1 MNAARLKIL
10 LAENTAIL
18 TLIMLIVVLSIL
30 SPRFLTVTNA
40 LTVVQQVAEIGLI
53 ALPLAFLVMSG
64 SIDLSVG
71 AVASLGAVTSAL
83 VAVESGNLWIGIAA
97 GLAVGLV
104 TGAINGVLV
113 AYAGLNPLVVTMGF
127 MSVWGGFALFLTNG
141 KTVTGLPADARA
153 LSAFH
158 LGPLSFQMMVLIAA
172 VALAWFVLNRRPFGR
187 QVLATGGNA
196 RAAYLMGV
204 NVRWVHLRLFMV
216 TGVCAAFAGILV
228 SMKLQ
233 AAAPTMGTGMEF
245 SALTVVLLGGV
256 AFEGGKGKVSGVI
269 AGLFFVGA
277 LRNGLVILGV
287 SQFLQTVFIGL
298 TLVLA
303 ISLDKTIQQVLKRA
317 WTNLV
322 KASPADDEL
331 AAAQTPAA
339 K

>member
-1 MNAARLKIL
+1 MNASRIKIL

-18 TLIMLIVVLSIL
+18 TLIALIAVLSIL
-30 SPRFLTVTNA
+30 SPRFLSVNNG
-40 LTVVQQVAEIGLI
+40 LTVLQQVAEIGLI

-83 VAVESGNLWIGIAA
+83 VATSTDSLWLGIAV
-97 GLAVGLV
+97 GLAVGVL
-104 TGAINGVLV
+104 TGTINGLLV
-113 AYAGLNPLVVTMGF
+113 AFAGLNPLVVTMGF
-127 MSVWGGFALFLTNG
+127 MSVWGGVALFLTNG

-153 LSAFH
+153 LSSFH
-158 LGPLSFQMMVLIAA
+158 LGPLSFQMIILI
-172 VALAWFVLNRRPFGR
+172 VAGLLAWYVLNKRPFGR

-196 RAAYLMGV
+196 KAAYLMGV
-204 NVRWVHLRLFMV
+204 NVRWVHLRLFIV
-216 TGVCAAFAGILV
+216 TGVCAALAGILV

-233 AAAPTMGTGMEF
+233 AAAPTLGSGMEF
-245 SALTVVLLGGV
+245 NALTVVLLGGV
-256 AFEGGKGKVSGVI
+256 AFEGGKGKISGVI
-269 AGLFFVGA
+269 AGLLFVGA

-287 SQFLQTVFIGL
+287 SQFLQTVFVGL

-317 WTNLV
+317 WTTLV
-322 KASPADDEL
+322 KSGPAD
-331 AAAQTPAA
+331 AAEPTAVS

>member
-1 MNAARLKIL
+1 MNTARIKIL
-10 LAENTAIL
+10 LAENTAIITFL
-18 TLIMLIVVLSIL
+18 LLIAVLSIL
-30 SPRFLTVTNA
+30 SPRFFSGTNA
-40 LTVVQQVAEIGLI
+40 VTIAQQVAEIGLI

-71 AVASLGAVTSAL
+71 SIASLGAVTSGL
-83 VAVESGNLWIGIAA
+83 VSTGTGSLWLGIMS
-97 GLAVGLV
+97 GLAVGLLA
-104 TGAINGVLV
+104 GAVNGFLI
-113 AYAGLNPLVVTMGF
+113 AYAGLNPLVVTLGF
-127 MSVWGGFALFLTNG
+127 MNVWGGAALFLTNG
-141 KTVTGLPADARA
+141 KTVTGFPPEARS
-153 LSAFH
+153 LSSFH
-158 LGPLSFQMMVLIAA
+158 IGPLSFQMIVLI
-172 VALAWFVLNRRPFGR
+172 VAIVIAWYVLNRRPFGR

-196 RAAYLMGV
+196 KAAYLMGV
-204 NVRWVHLRLFMV
+204 NVKWVHMRLFLV
-216 TGVCAAFAGILV
+216 SGFAAAFAGILV

-269 AGLFFVGA
+269 AGLLFVGA

-322 KASPADDEL
+322 KDKVVEPPATVARL
-331 AAAQTPAA
+331 
-339 K
+339 

>member
-1 MNAARLKIL
+1 MNASRIKIL
-10 LAENTAIL
+10 LAENTAII
-18 TLIMLIVVLSIL
+18 TLVVLIVTLSIL
-30 SPRFLTVTNA
+30 SPRFLSVNNA
-40 LTVVQQVAEIGLI
+40 LTIAQQVAEIGLI

-71 AVASLGAVTSAL
+71 AVASLGAVTSAM
-83 VAVESGNLWIGIAA
+83 VASGTDNLWLGILA
-97 GLAVGLV
+97 GLGVGLV
-104 TGAINGVLV
+104 TGAINGILV
-113 AYAGLNPLVVTMGF
+113 AYAGLNPLVVTLGF

-141 KTVTGLPADARA
+141 KTVTGFPADARSLA
-153 LSAFH
+153 SFH
-158 LGPLSFQMMVLIAA
+158 LGPLSFQMIVLIIAA
-172 VALAWFVLNRRPFGR
+172 ALAWYVLNRRPFGR

-196 RAAYLMGV
+196 KAAYLMGV
-204 NVRWVHLRLFMV
+204 NVRWVHMRLFLV
-216 TGVCAAFAGILV
+216 TGACAALAGILV

-287 SQFLQTVFIGL
+287 SQFLQTVFVGL

-322 KASPADDEL
+322 KSPPVDADQPTL
-331 AAAQTPAA
+331 VS

>member
-1 MNAARLKIL
+1 MNASRIKIL
-10 LAENTAIL
+10 LAENTAII
-18 TLIMLIVVLSIL
+18 TLLLLVITLSIL
-30 SPRFLTVTNA
+30 SPRFLSVNNA
-40 LTVVQQVAEIGLI
+40 LTIAQQVAEIGLI

-71 AVASLGAVTSAL
+71 AVASLGAVTSGM
-83 VAVESGNLWIGIAA
+83 VASETDNLWLGIAA
-97 GLAVGLV
+97 GLVVGAI
-104 TGAINGVLV
+104 TGAVNGFLI
-113 AYAGLNPLVVTMGF
+113 AYAGLNPLVVTLGF
-127 MSVWGGFALFLTNG
+127 MSVWGGLALFLTSG
-141 KTVTGLPADARA
+141 KTVTGFPADARA
-153 LSAFH
+153 LSSFH
-158 LGPLSFQMMVLIAA
+158 LGPLSFQMIVLIAA
-172 VALAWFVLNRRPFGR
+172 AALAWFVLNRRPFGR

-196 RAAYLMGV
+196 KAAYLMGV
-204 NVRWVHLRLFMV
+204 NVRWVHMRLFLV
-216 TGVCAAFAGILV
+216 TGVCAALAGILV

-287 SQFLQTVFIGL
+287 SQFLQTVFVGL
-298 TLVLA
+298 TLILA

-322 KASPADDEL
+322 KAKPIEAE
-331 AAAQTPAA
+331 TPTLVS

>member
-1 MNAARLKIL
+1 MNASRIKIL
-10 LAENTAIL
+10 LAENTAII
-18 TLIMLIVVLSIL
+18 TLILLIITLSIL
-30 SPRFLTVTNA
+30 SPRFLSVNNA
-40 LTVVQQVAEIGLI
+40 LTIAQQVAEIGLI

-71 AVASLGAVTSAL
+71 AVASLGAVTSGL
-83 VAVESGNLWIGIAA
+83 VSSETDNLWLGIAA
-97 GLAVGLV
+97 GLAVGAV
-104 TGAINGVLV
+104 TGAINGLLV
-113 AYAGLNPLVVTMGF
+113 AYAGLNPLVVTLGF
-127 MSVWGGFALFLTNG
+127 MSVWGGLALFLTSG
-141 KTVTGLPADARA
+141 KTVTGFPADARA
-153 LSAFH
+153 LSSFH
-158 LGPLSFQMMVLIAA
+158 LGPLSFQMIVLIAA
-172 VALAWFVLNRRPFGR
+172 AALAWFVLNRRPFGR

-196 RAAYLMGV
+196 KAAYLMGV
-204 NVRWVHLRLFMV
+204 NVRWVHLRLFLV
-216 TGVCAAFAGILV
+216 TGVCAALAGILV

-287 SQFLQTVFIGL
+287 SQFLQTVFVGL
-298 TLVLA
+298 TLILA
-303 ISLDKTIQQVLKRA
+303 ISLDKTIQSVLKRA

-322 KASPADDEL
+322 KAKPIDAETSTL
-331 AAAQTPAA
+331 VS